1 MPNLTKGDNLLL
13 APINMDK
20 LSPFPDKT
28 KGDNF
33 IKAPIKICQ
42 NISSFCCM
50 YNKIKKIKIPLFSYF
65 SNIMLS

>member
-33 IKAPIKICQ
+33 ILAPIKICQ

-50 YNKIKKIKIPLFSYF
+50 YNKIKKKKKFLYSVTSII
-65 SNIMLS
+65 